1 MLQWRANSNPIFGSG
16 NNEMNKANW
25 GWSWTDRWV
34 AARPWE
40 SRVLVHAS
48 LKKVSD
54 KAIKNTKSIT
64 SPPKKTPVSVKLT
77 SLNGKGTIKAKKSTE
92 VATQKA
98 SSKVKESSSEKQEVV
113 TEAKC

>member
-40 SRVLVHAS
+40 SRVLVYAS

-54 KAIKNTKSIT
+54 KAIKNTK
-64 SPPKKTPVSVKLT
+64 KTPVSVKLT
-77 SLNGKGTIKAKKSTE
+77 SLYGKGTIKAKKSTE